1 LNLLYITS
9 LFTVAVAEALTHVT
23 SLEAELKITSKA
35 LKDANT
41 AKTAAEKN
49 AKVADALASKAEK
62 ALDEV
67 AKKQATRKGAV
78 VE

>member
-1 LNLLYITS
+1 MLTLPKLL
-9 LFTVAVAEALTHVT
+9 L
-23 SLEAELKITSKA
+23 
-35 LKDANT
+35 
-41 AKTAAEKN
+41 KN
-49 AKVADALASKAEK
+49 AKAADALASKAEK